1 MKALSQSQVVYVHI
15 NDAPAGIDVDEQLDD
30 VRHLPGE
37 SGVIDLVGF
46 LQALNEIGYDGPVAV
61 EPFDSALAALS
72 PTERVLS
79 AATACTQRFA
89 LPV

>member
-1 MKALSQSQVVYVHI
+1 MALDLLAAVDRPGGEHVVDQH
-15 NDAPAGIDVDEQLDD
+15 DD

-72 PTERVLS
+72 PTERVRL
-79 AATACTQRFA
+79 AADSLHAAFRAARLTTR
-89 LPV
+89 